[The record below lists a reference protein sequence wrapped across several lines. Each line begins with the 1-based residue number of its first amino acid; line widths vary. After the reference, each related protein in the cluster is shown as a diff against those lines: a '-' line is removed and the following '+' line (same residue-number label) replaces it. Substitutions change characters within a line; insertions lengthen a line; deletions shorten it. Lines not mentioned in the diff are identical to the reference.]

1 LANPFVAPDRAHLPG
16 ESPASA
22 VRTATTAK
30 KKENAMQMR
39 MYLPVAV
46 AVILL
51 IGQGSVFGQVP
62 VGSEFT
68 YQGQLR
74 EGGIPADGDYDF
86 VFRLYDAD
94 TGGAQVGGDVEINE
108 RPVSDGLFTVELDF
122 GTEVF
127 TGDARWIEVG
137 VREGGGGGSEYTTL
151 SPRQPV
157 NAAPYALYALD
168 GPGGAG
174 GYWAANGDDIYNTN
188 SGNVGIGIMAPEHPL
203 DVAGDLRGRECV
215 AFGNDAAFG
224 TGGTWYPDWP
234 RVFDFSHM
242 ISTDFSLAPAWAPV
256 RSLITVDPTGGGDE
270 EIYSHDFEVFVPPSN
285 AEDIYILQGPALM
298 ATHLGGGTVSR
309 FVGAFALCE
318 NNGGGTADYQT
329 GFGAQSIVRSGVGV
343 IGENRGIEI
352 WTGHW
357 GSAGS
362 IATNIGLWIATP
374 WNRQPLTN
382 HYGIYLQDQD
392 VGVNDSYAIYV
403 AGGDS
408 YFNGDLE
415 VTGTVSKSGGSF
427 KIDHPLDPEN
437 KYLYHSF
444 VESPDMMNIY
454 NGNIVT
460 DDDGRAWVQLPDY
473 FEALNQ
479 DFRYQ
484 LTVVGQFAQAIVE
497 QEVENGGFQIR
508 TDKPGVKVSWQV
520 TGIRKDPWAERNRI
534 PVEEDKLPDDQGKY
548 LHPELYGQ
556 PAELGVHYR
565 QPRPP
570 IAYEGGRASQHVA
583 Q

>member
-1 LANPFVAPDRAHLPG
+1 VLRVQGGGAAVRITTTVEEKGKQVKGSRLAMFAVTLALG
-16 ESPASA
+16 SA
-22 VRTATTAK
+22 VETAHGTPLGT
-30 KKENAMQMR
+30 
-39 MYLPVAV
+39 
-46 AVILL
+46 
-51 IGQGSVFGQVP
+51 
-62 VGSEFT
+62 EFT
-68 YQGQLR
+68 YQGQLKDA
-74 EGGIPADGDYDF
+74 GLPADGDYDF
-86 VFRLYDAD
+86 VFRLFDD
-94 TGGAQVGGDVEINE
+94 PNDGTQIGNDF
-108 RPVSDGLFTVELDF
+108 PVDDWPISDGLFTVQLDF
-122 GTEVF
+122 GAGVF
-127 TGDARWIEVG
+127 TGNALWLEVA
-137 VREGGGGGSEYTTL
+137 VRPGASGDDHSVL
-151 SPRQPV
+151 SPRQPLT
-157 NAAPYALYALD
+157 AAPYALYALD
-168 GPGGAG
+168 GPGSA
-174 GYWAANGDDIYNTN
+174 GYWAGSGIDIYNTN
-188 SGNVGIGIMAPEHPL
+188 SGNVGIGITVPEHPL
-203 DVAGDLRGRECV
+203 DVAGDLRGRERL

-234 RVFDFSHM
+234 RVFDFSHT
-242 ISTDFSLAPAWAPV
+242 ISTDFSLAPAWTPV

-270 EIYSHDFEVFVPPSN
+270 EIYSHDFEVLVPPSN
-285 AEDIYILQGPALM
+285 TEDIDTLSGPALM

-309 FVGAFALCE
+309 FVGAAALCE

-329 GFGAQSIVRSGVGV
+329 AFIAQSIVRDGVGT
-343 IGENRGIEI
+343 IGENRGVEI

-374 WNRQPLTN
+374 WNHQPLTN

-403 AGGDS
+403 AGGNS

-454 NGNIVT
+454 NGNVVT

-473 FEALNQ
+473 FAALNR

-484 LTVVGQFAQAIVE
+484 LTVLGQFAQAIVE
-497 QEVENGGFQIR
+497 QEIENGGFQIR

-520 TGIRKDPWAERNRI
+520 TGIRTDPWAERNRI
-534 PVEEDKLPDDQGKY
+534 PVEENKLPSDQGKY

-556 PAELGVHYR
+556 PAETGVHYR

-570 IAYEGGRASQHVA
+570 MEHERDRAWQPVA
-583 Q
+583 P